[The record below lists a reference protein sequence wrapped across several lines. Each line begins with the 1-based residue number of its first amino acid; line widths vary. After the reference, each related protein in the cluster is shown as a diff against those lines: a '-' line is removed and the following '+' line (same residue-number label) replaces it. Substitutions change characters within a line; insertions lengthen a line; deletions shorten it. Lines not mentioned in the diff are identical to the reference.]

1 MFLRKAIPSDSER
14 IWEILQDGIESRRLE
29 GSLQWQD
36 GYPNP
41 EIIVADIQKEIGF
54 VAVENEQIV
63 GYIVIIHGVEEAY
76 NSIDGNWLT
85 NGEYVVLHR
94 LATAKEFKNQG
105 VATKIM
111 QLVEE
116 SCRKEKI
123 PSIRVDTNFDNAAM
137 LHVFK
142 KLDYEYCGEVLL
154 RDAPRKAFE
163 KILN

>member
-1 MFLRKAIPSDSER
+1 
-14 IWEILQDGIESRRLE
+14 
-29 GSLQWQD
+29 
-36 GYPNP
+36 
-41 EIIVADIQKEIGF
+41 
-54 VAVENEQIV
+54 
-63 GYIVIIHGVEEAY
+63 
-76 NSIDGNWLT
+76 
-85 NGEYVVLHR
+85 LHR